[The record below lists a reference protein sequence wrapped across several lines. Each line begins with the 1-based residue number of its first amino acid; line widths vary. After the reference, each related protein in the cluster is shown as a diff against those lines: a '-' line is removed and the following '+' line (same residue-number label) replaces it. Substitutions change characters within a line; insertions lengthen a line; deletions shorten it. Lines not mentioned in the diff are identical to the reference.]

1 MMLERP
7 PMEDARQALL
17 DKIMPLESEA
27 LPTMEAVKRILAAD
41 IIAPHDLPPYR
52 QAAMDGFAVS
62 LTETKEKKF
71 TIKKIL
77 EAVANKT
84 GHGVSGKHDH
94 RLAITDPG
102 TGVTAR
108 LYLIAEKNRLCTG
121 TVQKIPALVIAAVSC
136 SPDGNHHISLLQ
148 L

>member
-62 LTETKEKKF
+62 LTETKEKNLLSKR
-71 TIKKIL
+71 
-77 EAVANKT
+77 
-84 GHGVSGKHDH
+84 SWRQM
-94 RLAITDPG
+94 RLLTS
-102 TGVTAR
+102 V
-108 LYLIAEKNRLCTG
+108 
-121 TVQKIPALVIAAVSC
+121 
-136 SPDGNHHISLLQ
+136 
-148 L
+148 